1 MSQSR
6 PRLSSRRSAAP
17 PGAPRD
23 PAPSARPDLPS
34 RVMLRILEKKTN
46 GGQMPTDLAP
56 LRAMTNMPMSPIW
69 LSRLPLA
76 SVRETTI
83 PGPAGPLAARVY
95 TPRGVVRGTLLY
107 LHGGGFVHCGLDSH
121 DGVCCRLARAAGC
134 VVVAP
139 SYRLAPENPFPA
151 APNDCLAALRWVIE
165 HADTLGGRDA
175 AGQPLVAVGGDSAG
189 GNLAAV
195 TCQSAHALGLA
206 PLRFQLLFY
215 PATHGIEDV
224 PSRTTYARGYFLTAK
239 LMEWYR
245 DQYLDDERHHD
256 DPAFAPALG
265 DLRGLAPA
273 LVVTAEFDP
282 LHDEG
287 LQYAALLNDVGV
299 PARHHC
305 YPGTIHGFVS
315 FYPMMPKGRQ
325 ALAEAGRALRQAFA

>member
-6 PRLSSRRSAAP
+6 PRLSSRDAVSSSTPHASV
-17 PGAPRD
+17 
-23 PAPSARPDLPS
+23 PSRRPDLPS
-34 RVMLRILEKKTN
+34 RVMLRLLEKKTQ
-46 GGQMPTDLAP
+46 GGQMPVDLAP
-56 LRAMTNMPMSPIW
+56 LRAMTNAPMSPIW

-76 SVRETTI
+76 SVREIAI
-83 PGPAGPLAARVY
+83 PGPAGPLTTRIY
-95 TPRGVVRGTLLY
+95 TPRGTVRGTLLY

-151 APNDCLAALRWVIE
+151 APNDCLAALRWVMRYI
-165 HADTLGGRDA
+165 DTLGGRDSE
-175 AGQPLVAVGGDSAG
+175 GQPLVAVGGDSAG

-195 TCQSAHALGLA
+195 TCQSAHNLGLP
-206 PLRFQLLFY
+206 PLRFQLLYY

-224 PSRTTYARGYFLTAK
+224 PSRTTYASGYFLTAK

-265 DLRGLAPA
+265 DLRGLPPA

-287 LQYAALLNDVGV
+287 RQYAVLLNDVGV
-299 PARHHC
+299 VARHHC
-305 YPGTIHGFVS
+305 YPGTIHGFVN

-325 ALAEAGRALRQAFA
+325 ALAEGGQAVRQAFA

>member
-6 PRLSSRRSAAP
+6 PHPSRDKAP
-17 PGAPRD
+17 PGLPAD
-23 PAPSARPDLPS
+23 PARSSRPDLPS
-34 RVMLRILEKKTN
+34 RVMLRLLEGKTH

-56 LRAMTNMPMSPIW
+56 LRAMTNTPMSPIW

-76 SVRETTI
+76 SVRETAI
-83 PGPAGPLAARVY
+83 PGPAGPLATRIY
-95 TPRGVVRGTLLY
+95 TPRGRVRGTLLY

-151 APNDCLAALRWVIE
+151 APNDCLAALRWVLR
-165 HADTLGGRDA
+165 HVDTLGGRDE
-175 AGQPLVAVGGDSAG
+175 AGAPLVAVGGDSAG

-195 TCQSAHALGLA
+195 TSQSAHKLGLP
-206 PLRFQLLFY
+206 PLRFQLLYY

-224 PSRTTYARGYFLTAK
+224 PSRTTYARGYFLTAG

-265 DLRGLAPA
+265 DLRDLPPA
-273 LVVTAEFDP
+273 LVITAEFDP

-287 LQYAALLNDVGV
+287 RQYAALLNGVGV
-299 PARHHC
+299 KARHHC
-305 YPGTIHGFVS
+305 YPGTIHGFVN
-315 FYPMMPKGRQ
+315 FYPMMPKGRH
-325 ALAEAGRALRQAFA
+325 ALAEGGRAVRQAFA

>member
-6 PRLSSRRSAAP
+6 PRLSSRRADP
-17 PGAPRD
+17 PGPARD

-34 RVMLRILEKKTN
+34 RVMLRLLEKKTN
-46 GGQMPTDLAP
+46 GGQMPTDLAL
-56 LRAMTNMPMSPIW
+56 LRAMTNTPMSPIW

-76 SVRETTI
+76 SVREIAI
-83 PGPAGPLAARVY
+83 PGPAGPLATRIY
-95 TPRGVVRGTLLY
+95 TPRGQVRGTLLY

-121 DGVCCRLARAAGC
+121 DGVCCRLARASGC

-151 APNDCLAALRWVIE
+151 APNDCLAALRWVFRYV
-165 HADTLGGRDA
+165 DTLGGRDE
-175 AGQPLVAVGGDSAG
+175 AGEPLVAVGGDSAG

-195 TCQSAHALGLA
+195 TCQSAHGLGLP
-206 PLRFQLLFY
+206 PLRFQLLYY
-215 PATHGIEDV
+215 PTTHGIEDV

-245 DQYLDDERHHD
+245 DQYLHNERFHD
-256 DPAFAPALG
+256 DPGFAPALG
-265 DLRGLAPA
+265 SLRGLPPA
-273 LVVTAEFDP
+273 LVITAEFDP

-287 LQYAALLNDVGV
+287 RQYATLLASAGV
-299 PARHHC
+299 KARHRC
-305 YPGTIHGFVS
+305 YPGTIHGFVN

-325 ALAEAGRALRQAFA
+325 AIAEGGRAVRRALA

>member
-6 PRLSSRRSAAP
+6 PRLSSRDAAP
-17 PGAPRD
+17 PGRTRRPV
-23 PAPSARPDLPS
+23 PSARPDLPS
-34 RVMLRILEKKTN
+34 RVMLRLLEKKTH
-46 GGQMPTDLAP
+46 GGQMPADLAP
-56 LRAMTNMPMSPIW
+56 LRAMTNSPMSPIW

-76 SVRETTI
+76 SVREI
-83 PGPAGPLAARVY
+83 AVPGPAGPITTRIY
-95 TPRGVVRGTLLY
+95 TPRGTVRGTLLY
-107 LHGGGFVHCGLDSH
+107 IHG
-121 DGVCCRLARAAGC
+121 LARAAGC

-151 APNDCLAALRWVIE
+151 APNDCLAALRWVFRYV
-165 HADTLGGRDA
+165 DTLGGRDE
-175 AGQPLVAVGGDSAG
+175 AGAPLVAVGGDSAG

-195 TCQSAHALGLA
+195 TCQSAHTLGLP
-206 PLRFQLLFY
+206 PLRFQLLYY

-224 PSRTTYARGYFLTAK
+224 PSRTTYASGYFLTAR

-265 DLRGLAPA
+265 DLRDLPPA

-287 LQYAALLNDVGV
+287 RQYAALLNAAGV
-299 PARHHC
+299 QARHHC
-305 YPGTIHGFVS
+305 YPGTIHGFVN
-315 FYPMMPKGRQ
+315 FYPMMPKGRH
-325 ALAEAGRALRQAFA
+325 ALAEGGRAVRQAFA